1 MSAASLCLKGMTD
14 LRDRNDVRCSS
25 GRDRNDR
32 NDVSLEAA
40 RGLEAADEEPKSI
53 GLAYIAPSIHREC
66 PGSEVTVQESKR
78 DNCGGLGQSTDACC

>member
-1 MSAASLCLKGMTD
+1 MTD

-53 GLAYIAPSIHREC
+53 GLAVSSAVAFTSAAASASFMMIIGLTVHLALAPL
-66 PGSEVTVQESKR
+66 VT
-78 DNCGGLGQSTDACC
+78 T